1 MPVGPKNN
9 AAGHA
14 NGNVRV
20 AVPPV
25 DDCLRPFAFHGVD
38 ISIRGAEGVA
48 DCPLCGR
55 EGKWYVSTDTSQWS
69 CKVCGASGN
78 ALTFL
83 QQLWDRSDAATPN
96 DALRLLAEDRGLLDQ
111 STLVAWGACQSVVDR
126 CWLVPGYDARGKLC
140 QLYRRVRTMKKPG
153 EWSNLLLP
161 TPGVWPDG
169 RVHALH
175 MASMS
180 FDATKPN
187 LWLTEGP
194 WDGMAL
200 WEVARQCKRGASGD
214 LEFTGSEASS
224 LLHDTN
230 VVSVPGCNVFN
241 QDWLAL
247 CRGKSVTLMYDSDH
261 PRLHCVPCKKTW
273 SKIDHDKCPNCGGPL
288 TGPEVSPSGYDGMRR
303 AAKLLSG
310 VASEVKWLKWS
321 DDGYDS
327 GKPSG
332 YDVRDLLT
340 GK

>member
-48 DCPLCGR
+48 DCPMCGR
-55 EGKWYVSTDTSQWS
+55 EGPKWYVSTDTSQWS

-153 EWSNLLLP
+153 VWSNRLLP

-247 CRGKSVTLMYDSDH
+247 CRGKVVTLMYDSDH
-261 PRLHCVPCKKTW
+261 PREHNG
-273 SKIDHDKCPNCGGPL
+273 I
-288 TGPEVSPSGYDGMRR
+288 VSRAGYDGMRR
-303 AAKLLSG
+303 VAKLLSG
-310 VASEVKWLKWS
+310 VATEVKWLKWS
-321 DDGYDS
+321 DDGYDPS
-327 GKPSG
+327 LPSG
-332 YDVRDLLT
+332 YDVRDALRGRT
-340 GK
+340 A